1 MSQLNLSLLGSPVAL
16 HAAQPVSFR
25 TKKSLALLIYLAV
38 EGGIHTRDQLA
49 MLLWPEHT
57 DSQARASL
65 RGVLAQLR
73 RSLSYADPADHL
85 ITQSDQLSIDQQNVT
100 LDLHI
105 LAAAYQHTLNTGS
118 AATDP
123 AARLEQFQAALDAYR
138 GDFLA
143 GFALDE
149 APDFDDWISARRAA
163 YRWQMSH
170 VLDHFSR
177 QLIDEGAIG
186 QAFNVAQRWLEHEP
200 LSEAANRRMIE
211 LYLARGDRT
220 AALQVYESYRGRLVD
235 ELGIEPASETI
246 ALAERTQS
254 LDRPAPTHSQST
266 ALSIAAPP
274 VITPP
279 LMGRTSEYA
288 TLIAAYRTMAQG
300 VLQVVTI
307 VGESGIGKTQLAD
320 EFLGWVTAQ
329 GGDVLYGRAIEL
341 STMLPYQPVID
352 ALRRRLEQERAPDD
366 LLSDVWL
373 TELSRLLPEIH
384 DRYPDLALPTSD
396 EPSARTRLFEAI
408 ARLLHA
414 LAEHRPVVFFL
425 DDLHWSDAAS
435 LDLLS
440 YVCQRSAEHVPL
452 LFLLALRSD
461 ATQPLSE
468 RPASLPTWLTA
479 LQRTTPITQISLAS
493 LSAETVAQM
502 IATLARAEH
511 DHGPDED
518 QDQPTPLGYA
528 PRSLQLFSDWLF
540 AETSGQPFY
549 IVETIKTLME
559 QGLLAWRLRP
569 DGSWILELGS
579 AVQHMDR
586 LQNFLPL
593 GVRELI
599 HARIQQLSPHAQDLA
614 IAGAVLGYR
623 ASFEQLC
630 RVADLSERDGLAAL
644 DELIHQHILHE
655 ATGCPFT
662 SQPDCYIFAHDKIR
676 DVVYAGASPTRRRV
690 FHRRALAVL
699 DRAMP
704 AELAHHALAAGLA
717 EDALQY
723 SLEAGDCALNMFA
736 ISDAI
741 SHYERARQI
750 LAEGLSPPIR
760 TVQIRQLFGQLGRA
774 YELSNQ
780 IAQADATYQEL
791 LSFARETQRPALES
805 AALNRLAMLVSQNER
820 DLERALAL
828 LEVARDVAHESGDLL
843 ELAET
848 EWSLAQINFYRH
860 DLTAAIAHGEQALAL
875 ARQLALPDLLARSL
889 NVLAYAKSTIGCWD
903 STISHAQ
910 EARLL
915 HADQGNRALEAD
927 SLSLLSTAL
936 ISSGRLP
943 EGLSA
948 ARAASVISRQIDN
961 PWGQAHSAFGLTMA
975 LIESGAYAEALALA
989 QHGVATARTLNF
1001 PQLLFLNLMGLGW
1014 IQRELHVFDQ
1024 ARVLHTE
1031 ALALSQQMGHRLYAD
1046 FANAALCADF
1056 ALDGSWDQAS
1066 YYARQALDQR
1076 DYRLR
1081 VFLGACRWLEIQA
1094 LLRSGEIDRANE
1106 DLRLFEQRF
1115 GANPRHRIDYLRAS
1129 AVLALHHGAIEQA
1142 RTELHEAA
1150 ELAATLGLPGARWQI
1165 LAALSELYQNMND
1178 EDRALQ
1184 MAGQSAAI
1192 VHQLA
1197 AQLVDPEL
1205 AATFLGGPAI
1215 QRIFEMPQMLMLSS

>member
-38 EGGIHTRDQLA
+38 EGGIHARNQLA

-57 DSQARASL
+57 DSQARAAL

-85 ITQSDQLSIDQQNVT
+85 VTESDQIGIDQQNVT

-105 LAAAYQHTLNTGS
+105 LAAAYQHTLNTGV
-118 AATDP
+118 AATDR

-143 GFALDE
+143 GFALDN
-149 APDFDDWISARRAA
+149 APDFDDWISARQAA
-163 YRWQMSH
+163 YQRQMSH

-186 QAFNVAQRWLEHEP
+186 QALDVAQRWLEHEP
-200 LSEAANRRMIE
+200 LSEAAYRRMIE

-220 AALQVYESYRGRLVD
+220 AALQVYESCRVRLAD
-235 ELGIEPASETI
+235 ELGIEPASEMI
-246 ALAERTQS
+246 ALAERIRS
-254 LDRPAPTHSQST
+254 MDRPAPIDGRTRSHST

-274 VITPP
+274 IITPP

-288 TLIAAYRTMAQG
+288 ALIAAYRTMAQG
-300 VLQVVTI
+300 VLQVVAI
-307 VGESGIGKTQLAD
+307 VGESGIGKTRLAD

-329 GGDVLYGRAIEL
+329 GGDVLYGRAIES
-341 STMLPYQPVID
+341 STMLSYQLVID

-384 DRYPDLALPTSD
+384 ERYPDLALPIGD

-414 LAEHRPVVFFL
+414 LAEHKPVVFFL
-425 DDLHWSDAAS
+425 DDLHWADAAS
-435 LDLLS
+435 LDLLN

-461 ATQPLSE
+461 ATHTLSE
-468 RPASLPTWLTA
+468 RPTWLAA
-479 LQRTTPITQISLAS
+479 LQRTTPITQLSLAS

-502 IATLARAEH
+502 IATLAGAEH
-511 DHGPDED
+511 DHAPDGS
-518 QDQPTPLGYA
+518 QPGYA

-540 AETSGQPFY
+540 VETSGQPFY

-559 QGLLAWRLRP
+559 QGLLTWRLRP
-569 DGSWILELGS
+569 DGSWSLELGS

-599 HARIQQLSPHAQDLA
+599 HARIQQLSPHAKDLA
-614 IAGAVLGYR
+614 VAGAVLGYR

-644 DELIHQHILHE
+644 DELIHQHILHQ
-655 ATGCPFT
+655 AAGSPFT
-662 SQPDCYIFAHDKIR
+662 SRPDCYIFEHDKIR
-676 DVVYAGASPTRRRV
+676 DVVYAEASPTRRRV
-690 FHRRALAVL
+690 FHHRALTAL
-699 DRAMP
+699 DRVTP

-717 EDALQY
+717 QEALQY
-723 SLEAGDCALNMFA
+723 SLEAGDCALSIFA

-750 LAEGLSPPIR
+750 LAEGHLPTIS

-791 LSFARETQRPALES
+791 LSFARKTQRPALES

-820 DLERALAL
+820 DLERASAL
-828 LEVARDVAHESGDLL
+828 LEVALDVARESSDLL

-848 EWSLAQINFYRH
+848 EWSLAQINFYRF
-860 DLTAAIAHGEQALAL
+860 DPTAAIAHGEQALAL
-875 ARQLALPDLLARSL
+875 ARQLELPDLLARSL

-903 STISHAQ
+903 GTISHAQ

-915 HADQGNRALEAD
+915 HANQGNYALEAD
-927 SLSLLSTAL
+927 SLSLVSTAL

-943 EGLSA
+943 DGLSA
-948 ARAASVISRQIDN
+948 ARAAFVISQQIDN
-961 PWGQAHSAFGLTMA
+961 RWGQAHSAFGLTMA
-975 LIESGAYAEALALA
+975 LIEAGAYAEGLALA
-989 QHGVATARTLNF
+989 QHGVATARTLKF

-1014 IQRELHVFDQ
+1014 IQRELHAFDQ

-1031 ALALSQQMGHRLYAD
+1031 ALALSQQMGQRLYAD
-1046 FANAALCADF
+1046 FANAALCANF
-1056 ALDGSWDQAS
+1056 ALDGSWAEAS
-1066 YYARQALDQR
+1066 YHARQALDQR

-1094 LLRSGEIDRANE
+1094 LLRSGEIDRASE
-1106 DLRLFEQRF
+1106 DLRLFGQRF
-1115 GANPRHRIDYLRAS
+1115 GTSPRHRIDYLRAS

-1142 RTELHEAA
+1142 RTGLHEAA
-1150 ELAATLGLPGARWQI
+1150 ELAAALGLRGVRWQI
-1165 LAALSELYQNMND
+1165 LAALSELYLNEND

-1197 AQLVDPEL
+1197 AQLADPEL
-1205 AATFLGGPAI
+1205 AATFLGGPAV
-1215 QRIFEMPQMLMLSS
+1215 QRILEMPQVLMLSS